1 MRPDVLGVGPL
12 SGAEDLGLRPFGREF
27 PGLTPRFSNIRV
39 SAPQTPHIQDPGPN
53 LSKPGALFHRI
64 SNIWGSGPCVHQYPG
79 FRPPRS
85 DTKFSL
91 PSSKYLGFR
100 PHNQKSGIQQLSP
113 SRRRRTG
120 PRGQIRLSPPP
131 LQGRLPGPAPQE
143 GRKPRK
149 RWQGERS
156 PCPSPCLAEPL
167 EDPRRRRKRWG
178 TIVTPTRSDLTLRA
192 PRGHHASWG
201 PGREPEGP

>member
-12 SGAEDLGLRPFGREF
+12 SVAEDLGLRPFGREF

-85 DTKFSL
+85 DIKFRL
-91 PSSKYLGFR
+91 LLGSSSGSAKQGEGQGDLSPCHLFLGFR
-100 PHNQKSGIQQLSP
+100 PS
-113 SRRRRTG
+113 
-120 PRGQIRLSPPP
+120 
-131 LQGRLPGPAPQE
+131 
-143 GRKPRK
+143 
-149 RWQGERS
+149 
-156 PCPSPCLAEPL
+156 
-167 EDPRRRRKRWG
+167 
-178 TIVTPTRSDLTLRA
+178 
-192 PRGHHASWG
+192 
-201 PGREPEGP
+201 